1 MAGKKCKICGKQFKD
16 DHFLQL
22 HMERQHPDKL
32 PKKVELQNQVCKVEP
47 KKEKVEPK
55 KENSPPKK
63 EKVEPQ
69 KKVPDVK
76 IPVIPPPTDAEGDA
90 KGQKLAWP
98 EPGDEEPKA
107 TPRGGV
113 FQELDPEYIKKQVR
127 QALLT
132 AEPYNVFDFYKE
144 TGIWQW
150 LAKHP
155 VFENTTLAV
164 IALNAVYIAV
174 DTDWNKDEPLTPTA
188 TKSLTESHAFFQFME
203 HAFCAY
209 FTAEWITRFMA
220 FKIKQN
226 GRKDGWFVFDSLL
239 VFMMVMETWVL
250 FLVMV
255 ASGSSGGSPLG
266 GTSILR
272 LFRLLRLSRLVRM
285 LRSLPELMIL
295 IKGML
300 TAMKSVV
307 YVLCLL
313 VLITYVFAI
322 AFTQLSV
329 GTPTIGEDY
338 FANVAHSM
346 YSLIIYATLLDN
358 LSAFMDGLRYEMWPL
373 LVLAII
379 FIALAALTVM
389 NMLIGVL
396 CEVVQAVADTER
408 ASIQIEAAK
417 EQMLAVV
424 ESLDINENKHISYKE
439 FIKIVEKPEAL
450 QALEEVDVSAV
461 GLIDFAELFFFD
473 NGEPI
478 ELTFEEFMENVLNL
492 QASNN
497 ATVKDMFDLWKRMK
511 TSTNMDING
520 MKTTI
525 KVLSD
530 RFDEQF
536 SKMQERTNKVEE
548 MVGEFAKEVMR
559 CNFA

>member
-1 MAGKKCKICGKQFKD
+1 
-16 DHFLQL
+16 
-22 HMERQHPDKL
+22 
-32 PKKVELQNQVCKVEP
+32 
-47 KKEKVEPK
+47 
-55 KENSPPKK
+55 
-63 EKVEPQ
+63 
-69 KKVPDVK
+69 
-76 IPVIPPPTDAEGDA
+76 
-90 KGQKLAWP
+90 
-98 EPGDEEPKA
+98 
-107 TPRGGV
+107 
-113 FQELDPEYIKKQVR
+113 
-127 QALLT
+127 
-132 AEPYNVFDFYKE
+132 
-144 TGIWQW
+144 
-150 LAKHP
+150 
-155 VFENTTLAV
+155 
-164 IALNAVYIAV
+164 
-174 DTDWNKDEPLTPTA
+174 
-188 TKSLTESHAFFQFME
+188 
-203 HAFCAY
+203 
-209 FTAEWITRFMA
+209 
-220 FKIKQN
+220 
-226 GRKDGWFVFDSLL
+226 
-239 VFMMVMETWVL
+239 
-250 FLVMV
+250 
-255 ASGSSGGSPLG
+255 
-266 GTSILR
+266 
-272 LFRLLRLSRLVRM
+272 
-285 LRSLPELMIL
+285 MIL